1 MTPRKRQGLP
11 DWLVIARREFLER
24 VRTWWFV
31 AVTLL
36 GPVVMIGLIVVP
48 AVLAA
53 KSADENVRVVIVDQ
67 DPGEPGHAGIGELLR
82 DLLVARRW
90 TAEIVPGDTAEAAL
104 LERIRTEEIDGFLTI
119 PAGAAALGAQARVV
133 YQGDNATNQTVVI
146 QLNGAVATAVL
157 EARFDRHYQI
167 PATELVQALA
177 TPAFVP
183 RHTTGE
189 VASASGTAV
198 FVVGYAVMIVLY
210 MAIVLY
216 AVNVMRSVVMEKTNR
231 VVEIMVAAAKPR
243 ALMFGKILGVGAAGL
258 LQIAAWTAM
267 AFATVAF
274 RGQILGLV
282 GVDGA
287 GGWSLPPLGLDAV
300 GVILAYFLLGY
311 FFYAALYAAIGAM
324 VSSEQEAQQAQ
335 TPVILLLIVPMM
347 CMQLV
352 ANDPRGGGAQ
362 LLTTLPFS
370 APILMPMRYLLDGAS
385 GGQVA
390 VSLAILTA
398 STWLVAWLASRIYR
412 VGILMYG
419 KRPSLRELARWIRYS

>member
-53 KSADENVRVVIVDQ
+53 KSAGDSVHVVIVDH
-67 DPGEPGHAGIGELLR
+67 DPGAAGQPKVGELLR

-90 TAEIVPGDTAEAAL
+90 QAELAPTDTTEAAL
-104 LERIRTEEIDGFLTI
+104 LERIRSEDIDGFLVL
-119 PAGAAALGAQARVV
+119 PADTAELGAGTGVV

-146 QLNGAVATAVL
+146 GLHSAVATSVL
-157 EARFDRHYQI
+157 QARFGRHYKI
-167 PATELVQALA
+167 PTTELIAALA
-177 TPAFVP
+177 TPAFEP

-189 VASASGTAV
+189 AASASGTAV

-258 LQIAAWTAM
+258 LQIAAWAAM
-267 AFATVAF
+267 AFVTVTF
-274 RGQILGLV
+274 RGEILGLV
-282 GVDGA
+282 GVSGA

-300 GVILAYFLLGY
+300 AVILAYFLLGY

-370 APILMPMRYLLDGAS
+370 SPILMPMRYLLDGAS
-385 GGQVA
+385 GAQVA
-390 VSLAILTA
+390 LSLAILTA
-398 STWLVAWLASRIYR
+398 STWIVAWLASRIYR
-412 VGILMYG
+412 VGILLYG
-419 KRPSLRELARWIRYS
+419 KRPSLRELARWIRYT